1 MKISRWNA
9 GRPAINNWM
18 DEFFNQSLGN
28 VINNDTSVLRPDVNV
43 KETDDAY
50 VLEVAAPGL
59 EKSDFNIE
67 VEDGG
72 LTLSAERKKETE
84 EKDEKYLR
92 REFQYSSFS
101 RSFTLPDNVKLE
113 DIEAKYTDGVL
124 HVSVPKAQ
132 STITQPRRI
141 EIS

>member
-72 LTLSAERKKETE
+72 LTLSAERKNETE